1 MIALYFL
8 ARALW
13 GAADDQ
19 AVPVGEDT
27 VSRLGPGRSAAGLG
41 RRGLAATL
49 HAGLLDRC
57 RRIVGRP
64 LGECAAGQLPHRPVL
79 PLYRRRDARL
89 HAGGPGYLLVRGER
103 LGEAGRLHLARLHRP
118 AEHLV
123 RRPQPPAQSGAGA
136 ASTVPTATSTAAG
149 GDVAKFR
156 AASHDHAR
164 SVCGAETC
172 LPSTQKVNPC
182 YAAWLERSLDA
193 LDQSPTDREQSVW
206 ADALAEEVRAAYPGV
221 HLSLSV
227 SRGYLL
233 LFLIT
238 IPNAERGNG
247 LGTRVMQHLISAADQ
262 RGIAM
267 TLNPTDNFGAD
278 LDRLQD
284 FYRRFGFITNKW
296 CGEIGASGESMIRV
310 PRNSSAAAD
319 NPACSS
325 SCCQE
330 STV

>member
-1 MIALYFL
+1 M
-8 ARALW
+8 
-13 GAADDQ
+13 
-19 AVPVGEDT
+19 
-27 VSRLGPGRSAAGLG
+27 
-41 RRGLAATL
+41 
-49 HAGLLDRC
+49 
-57 RRIVGRP
+57 
-64 LGECAAGQLPHRPVL
+64 
-79 PLYRRRDARL
+79 
-89 HAGGPGYLLVRGER
+89 
-103 LGEAGRLHLARLHRP
+103 
-118 AEHLV
+118 
-123 RRPQPPAQSGAGA
+123 
-136 ASTVPTATSTAAG
+136 
-149 GDVAKFR
+149 
-156 AASHDHAR
+156 
-164 SVCGAETC
+164 
-172 LPSTQKVNPC
+172 
-182 YAAWLERSLDA
+182 
-193 LDQSPTDREQSVW
+193 
-206 ADALAEEVRAAYPGV
+206 